1 MYIITITLKDIKL
14 GAEIAE
20 SNFRDSKSEAY
31 SDLTTDSWVLSKDH
45 FNVCIWHDP
54 VWEWHEEMSACV
66 LQTCAHVKDPTA
78 VNLQTGTNE

>member
-31 SDLTTDSWVLSKDH
+31 SDLTTDS
-45 FNVCIWHDP
+45 
-54 VWEWHEEMSACV
+54 
-66 LQTCAHVKDPTA
+66 
-78 VNLQTGTNE
+78 